1 MKFSSFLMKIIL
13 VAEAVVVVE
22 DVMMIVTEEAAEDA
36 TIVTIADVEVETIVV
51 VVGTE
56 ATPATEIVTADDE
69 ADPTP
74 GTRVV
79 TVAVVTP
86 AVEDEAEARTEA
98 SHAAAARSWLLH
110 EKFHSILNIW
120 ILSNNSFITV
130 LYHYIN
136 FNNKQ
141 LDFRIDYCFQ
151 SR

>member
-1 MKFSSFLMKIIL
+1 MEELMMVENSGSKLMKDDQI
-13 VAEAVVVVE
+13 AEAVVVVE
-22 DVMMIVTEEAAEDA
+22 DVMM
-36 TIVTIADVEVETIVV
+36 IADVEVETIVV

-56 ATPATEIVTADDE
+56 ATPATEIATADDA

-141 LDFRIDYCFQ
+141 LDF
-151 SR
+151 